1 MTLWLATAF
10 GAYLLTFEIKYLPGN
25 LYVNVVMSTSADI
38 AAKVY
43 AYAQYERLGLQRSF
57 FVGLGLSLVG
67 CLMIL
72 MSEGVES

>member
-25 LYVNVVMSTSADI
+25 LYVNVVMSTLADM

-43 AYAQYERLGLQRSF
+43 AYA
-57 FVGLGLSLVG
+57 
-67 CLMIL
+67 
-72 MSEGVES
+72 

>member
-25 LYVNVVMSTSADI
+25 LYVNVVMSTLADI
-38 AAKVY
+38 LAKVY
-43 AYAQYERLGLQRSF
+43 AYAQYERLGLQKSF

-72 MSEGVES
+72 MSDGVES

>member
-25 LYVNVVMSTSADI
+25 LYINVVMSTLADI

-43 AYAQYERLGLQRSF
+43 AYAQYERLGL
-57 FVGLGLSLVG
+57 
-67 CLMIL
+67 
-72 MSEGVES
+72 